1 MVWKYVIIILI
12 TIKLFD
18 RRIYLD
24 NPIHQRSKE
33 RGDRENWHP
42 PKTHEGCVKTW
53 NQTKWQ
59 ISSTRT
65 IYWWCFL
72 EANKKL
78 RYLRHK
84 DEINFLQ
91 HQQNS
96 HNNTAPPTSAL
107 GTLENYDKD
116 LYPMVHALFGIF
128 CTICVTNNSD
138 LNGLL
143 LRSASENMTW
153 DNYAPNKI
161 NRLGA
166 TTYSIIIMISKW
178 TLTKLSKNMI
188 FKSIICGTI
197 LKPILYHTKK
207 QPTPRSAISFIP

>member
-1 MVWKYVIIILI
+1 MIDVSIWIIPFIRDLRGGWIEKIDILQ
-12 TIKLFD
+12 K
-18 RRIYLD
+18 RM
-24 NPIHQRSKE
+24 KV
-33 RGDRENWHP
+33 
-42 PKTHEGCVKTW
+42 VKTW
-53 NQTKWQ
+53 NQTKWK

-65 IYWWCFL
+65 IFIGDVFWKLIKNCDISDTKMKLISCNINKTHIIILHHQPVRWELWKIMTKMCIQWFTLCL
-72 EANKKL
+72 EFFAQSVSQ
-78 RYLRHK
+78 
-84 DEINFLQ
+84 IIV
-91 HQQNS
+91 
-96 HNNTAPPTSAL
+96 P
-107 GTLENYDKD
+107 
-116 LYPMVHALFGIF
+116 
-128 CTICVTNNSD
+128 
-138 LNGLL
+138 NGLL

-166 TTYSIIIMISKW
+166 ATTYSIIIMISKL